1 MKQGTLDWAGL
12 MRAGIGGLRLL
23 PRDFWSLTPV
33 ELMLLVGGTEAGIAA
48 GATMRDRF
56 EALCAQF
63 PDKEE
68 QDGNG

>member
-1 MKQGTLDWAGL
+1 
-12 MRAGIGGLRLL
+12 
-23 PRDFWSLTPV
+23 
-33 ELMLLVGGTEAGIAA
+33 LLVGGAEAGIAA